1 MCTGKKK
8 IVWNDIHVPNKN
20 EKRKIRSSSFEPNS
34 YVFFSFQSLR
44 ASLQSSRI
52 MTFIAEVKK
61 QLNYPIY
68 IYLIV
73 SLGSNKL
80 TFKGLV

>member
-1 MCTGKKK
+1 M
-8 IVWNDIHVPNKN
+8 PNKN
-20 EKRKIRSSSFEPNS
+20 EKGKINQAPLCLIFSI
-34 YVFFSFQSLR
+34 FFLSEHR
-44 ASLQSSRI
+44 TSLQSSRTT
-52 MTFIAEVKK
+52 TFTVEVRK